1 VRKGRVPTANGN
13 GLRNAI
19 VSLADSHG
27 GTRRV
32 ITTAFGYYRFDDV
45 LAGEAYV
52 IAVSSKRFRI
62 RAAGYNVIDELTDVD
77 SRPPLKVKIALVPF
91 GAAV

>member
-1 VRKGRVPTANGN
+1 LRLCLRKGRVPTANGN

-32 ITTAFGYYRFDDV
+32 ITTAFGYYRFDDG

-52 IAVSSKRFRI
+52 VAVSTKRFEFAPRVI
-62 RAAGYNVIDELTDVD
+62 NVIDELTDVD
-77 SRPPLKVKIALVPF
+77 FTVGP
-91 GAAV
+91 

>member
-1 VRKGRVPTANGN
+1 M
-13 GLRNAI
+13 
-19 VSLADSHG
+19 ADG

-52 IAVSSKRFRI
+52 IAVSSKRFEFAPRVI
-62 RAAGYNVIDELTDVD
+62 NVIDELTNVD
-77 SRPPLKVKIALVPF
+77 FTADP
-91 GAAV
+91 

>member
-1 VRKGRVPTANGN
+1 MNDISCFAALREKGRVPTANGN

-27 GTRRV
+27 GTHRV

-52 IAVSSKRFRI
+52 GAVSSKRFEFAPRVI
-62 RAAGYNVIDELTDVD
+62 NVIDELTDVD
-77 SRPPLKVKIALVPF
+77 F
-91 GAAV
+91 TAAP